1 MATDVRS
8 LVIDTFQQSQTAA
21 AGHKTLALR
30 LKHVY
35 LQTRDTPESS
45 LFAISFSRCVD
56 RLLAAGKR
64 DQCADRVSD
73 FVEEFTKALLP
84 EDEDEDEEESN
95 LEAVLFFERLVE
107 RYIPGLES
115 RLAQVRLRCLTLIQ
129 RLVYFVPLDE
139 SILQVLVEK
148 AIARTKD
155 ADAKVRLAAVTLLA
169 RFEMNEEISK
179 TLVHSSRHDP
189 NSEVRLT
196 ATFNLK
202 GISYRLT
209 EILCERVRDTAPRL
223 RYAMYAKVLPKVDFC
238 TLSIST
244 RERIVKA
251 GLNDRDENVQR
262 AAKQLVAQKWVSMS
276 DNNIELVLRR
286 LDVISN
292 TEISD
297 QVLQAFFEL
306 TSNIT
311 EKIDFDDEF
320 FANIWVEDV
329 VLLRG
334 FQEYCNREKLVDLRE
349 SKMPDLTTIAAQ
361 IEKLWTKFEDP
372 KTYENKDEVDENEL
386 RISLP
391 FMVDQ
396 LLEVASKYDLSD
408 EASRQRISQVTTK
421 IFMADTAPT
430 FRSISHIV
438 AIQRQLNP
446 SDNAFATWAFE
457 TLDATPAMSSQAT
470 SDTDLVS
477 GLLRGLSLFQAV
489 LSRVR
494 SRDIASY
501 LPSIYSTY
509 IQQALQSPIT
519 DISSLGMKCL
529 GLACLL
535 DYKFAALHIN
545 FFINFVRT
553 YCSIEASESAEL
565 VAFSV
570 HAITDMLLQ
579 YEKNSSDETED
590 TPDTSV
596 ANTSSVGD
604 STIAARKGFPRE
616 EIVALFRSLLT
627 VPAPAT
633 QHAAALS
640 LAKLTLAK
648 LVLDAPQ
655 ILRLL
660 LVYYFSRS
668 EMNAANHEISV
679 HAEEQHGLIQ
689 QQLLLFFR
697 ANSLYPDGRLDV
709 ARVFIVAFKD
719 YAEWHERHPT
729 AVSLGDFVRQ
739 VVELTSPDAQPRT
752 AGGTGGDTNAHS
764 VLAISLL
771 ELIIVAEDATTR
783 RSLVSTL
790 KTLEL
795 ENATK
800 HELRVIKD
808 LYEQK
813 IDIESIRGSVV
824 KRELMEFKERL
835 NKLFDDK
842 PEEEHE
848 RTEEQEVVDA
858 EYEAELQADQAE
870 REDAEHQEIGDEY
883 QETGTRAFAKPEI
896 VEDGLID
903 RAEMEDEN
911 DNSEAP
917 ARASTPQNGR
927 PAEEAITV

>member
-8 LVIDTFQQSQTAA
+8 LVIDSFQQSQTAA
-21 AGHKTLALR
+21 TGHKTLALR
-30 LKHVY
+30 LKHAY
-35 LQTRDTPESS
+35 LQTRDTPDSS

-73 FVEEFTKALLP
+73 FVEQFTKALLP
-84 EDEDEDEEESN
+84 EDEDDPD

-115 RLAQVRLRCLTLIQ
+115 RLAQVRLRCLTLIR
-129 RLVYFVPLDE
+129 RLVYYVPLDE
-139 SILQVLVEK
+139 SLLEVLVEK
-148 AIARTKD
+148 VIARTKD
-155 ADAKVRLAAVTLLA
+155 ADAKVRLGAVTLLG
-169 RFEMNEEISK
+169 RFEMNEEIAR

-196 ATFNLK
+196 ATFGLRHIN
-202 GISYRLT
+202 YRLT

-223 RYAMYAKVLPKVDFC
+223 RYAMYAKVLPKVDFR
-238 TLSIST
+238 TISIST

-251 GLNDRDENVQR
+251 GLNDRDENVRR
-262 AAKQLVAQKWVSMS
+262 AAKQLVAQKWVAMS
-276 DNNIELVLRR
+276 DNNIEIVLRR
-286 LDVISN
+286 LDVISH
-292 TEISD
+292 TDISD

-320 FANIWVEDV
+320 FANLWVEDV

-334 FQEYCNREKLVDLRE
+334 FQEYCNRENLVDLRE

-372 KTYENKDEVDENEL
+372 KTYENKEEADENEL
-386 RISLP
+386 RICLP

-396 LLEVASKYDLSD
+396 LLDVASKYDLSD

-457 TLDATPAMSSQAT
+457 TLDATPAMSSQVT

-545 FFINFVRT
+545 FFINYVRT

-579 YEKNSSDETED
+579 YEKNSNDPTED

-604 STIAARKGFPRE
+604 STIAAKKGFPRE
-616 EIVALFRSLLT
+616 EIITLFRSLLT
-627 VPAPAT
+627 VPAPT
-633 QHAAALS
+633 IQHAAALS

-648 LVLDAPQ
+648 LVADAPQ

-660 LVYYFSRS
+660 LVYYFSCS
-668 EMNAANHEISV
+668 EMNAANSSITLQ
-679 HAEEQHGLIQ
+679 AEEEHGLIQ

-697 ANSLYPDGRLDV
+697 ANSLYTEGRFDV
-709 ARVFIVAFKD
+709 ARIFIQAFRD
-719 YAEWHERHPT
+719 YAEWHEQHPT

-739 VVELTSPDAQPRT
+739 VVELTSPDAQPRS

-771 ELIIVAEDATTR
+771 ELIISAEDATTR

-790 KTLEL
+790 KTIQL

-813 IDIESIRGSVV
+813 VDIEAIRGSVV
-824 KRELMEFKERL
+824 RKELTEFKERI
-835 NKLFDDK
+835 NKLFDEK
-842 PEEEHE
+842 PDEEQGHEGAEEEV
-848 RTEEQEVVDA
+848 EVVDA
-858 EYEAELQADQAE
+858 QYAAELEADQAE
-870 REDAEHQEIGDEY
+870 REEGESDGEVAEV
-883 QETGTRAFAKPEI
+883 RPKPEI
-896 VEDGLID
+896 VEGDFLEGELIEP
-903 RAEMEDEN
+903 APMEDSG
-911 DNSEAP
+911 DDTEAP
-917 ARASTPQNGR
+917 ARASTPQNDR
-927 PAEEAITV
+927 SPEEAIAA